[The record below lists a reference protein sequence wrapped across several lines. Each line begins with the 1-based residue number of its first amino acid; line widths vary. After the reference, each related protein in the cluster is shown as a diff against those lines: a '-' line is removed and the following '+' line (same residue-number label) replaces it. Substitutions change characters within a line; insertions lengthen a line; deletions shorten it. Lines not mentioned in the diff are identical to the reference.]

1 MNRCLMIRLCELFYI
16 ASYTGIN
23 WVCFLL
29 FVYIYF
35 ANFFW
40 LGKYCIYCWWT
51 KFLNHT
57 CRSWT
62 NMMVRCKVLRIQVFP
77 LTCQVSHVTVVSSV
91 FIKHSFLGFRCQT
104 IPQKT
109 LIKKKNLI
117 SNVTDMIIVQLS
129 KLWIL
134 VKFTDT
140 IISKIILLY
149 HKILC
154 CEMLMKPQ

>member
-16 ASYTGIN
+16 ASYIN

-35 ANFFW
+35 ANFF
-40 LGKYCIYCWWT
+40 GWWT
-51 KFLNHT
+51 KFLNH
-57 CRSWT
+57 RSWT

-77 LTCQVSHVTVVSSV
+77 LTCRVSHVTVVSSV

-117 SNVTDMIIVQLS
+117 SNVIEMIIVQLS
-129 KLWIL
+129 KLWFL

-149 HKILC
+149 HKIWC
-154 CEMLMKPQ
+154 CGMLMKPQ

>member
-1 MNRCLMIRLCELFYI
+1 MIRLCELFYI
-16 ASYTGIN
+16 ASYIN

-35 ANFFW
+35 ANFFGW
-40 LGKYCIYCWWT
+40 ENIAFYCWWT
-51 KFLNHT
+51 KFLNH
-57 CRSWT
+57 RSWT

-117 SNVTDMIIVQLS
+117 SNVIEMIIVQLS
-129 KLWIL
+129 KLWFL

-149 HKILC
+149 HKIWC
-154 CEMLMKPQ
+154 CEMLMKTQ